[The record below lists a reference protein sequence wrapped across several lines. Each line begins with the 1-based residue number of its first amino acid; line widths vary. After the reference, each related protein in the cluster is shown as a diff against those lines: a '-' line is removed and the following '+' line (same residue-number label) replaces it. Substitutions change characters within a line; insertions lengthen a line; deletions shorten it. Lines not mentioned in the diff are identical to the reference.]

1 MVGRMDRRDMLR
13 LGAGLMLGAMLPGC
27 SPAGGQGPVLKV
39 GSQKGGA
46 KALVL
51 ASGVLEGAPYRV
63 EWSEFPAAQHLL
75 EALGAGAVDLGAVG
89 DAPFLFAYAGGAP
102 IKAVQVSRA
111 VGGGGSTAV
120 LVRGDSPI
128 RSGAQLK
135 GRRIAT
141 GRGSIGHYL
150 LLKVLQREGLKRS
163 DIDLVFL
170 APGDAK
176 AAFSTGAVDAWVT
189 WGSYVALAIAHDKA
203 RVLTDGRGLL
213 SGYGYEVAGAR
224 AIAGKRAELD
234 DFLRRLAKAK
244 RWVGDHKDEYTKVL
258 AKETGLELP
267 IAAYTVANTR
277 GQPVPIDTA
286 VIDELR
292 EVLRG
297 FQAAGEITANPD
309 VSSAFDASFNGA
321 VAT

>member
-1 MVGRMDRRDMLR
+1 MHRRNIFR
-13 LGAGLMLGAMLPGC
+13 LGAGLTLGAMLPGC
-27 SPAGGQGPVLKV
+27 SPAGGQGPALKV

-102 IKAVQVSRA
+102 LKAVQVSRA

-120 LVRGDSPI
+120 LVRDGSPI
-128 RSGAQLK
+128 QSGAQLK

-150 LLKVLQREGLKRS
+150 LLKVLQREGLKRG

-213 SGYGYEVAGAR
+213 SGYGYEVAGTR
-224 AIAGKRAELD
+224 AIEGKRAELD

-244 RWVGDHKDEYTKVL
+244 RWVGDHKDEYAKVL

-292 EVLRG
+292 EVLG
-297 FQAAGEITANPD
+297 VFQAAGEIKAKPD
-309 VSSAFDASFNGA
+309 VSGAFDASFNGA